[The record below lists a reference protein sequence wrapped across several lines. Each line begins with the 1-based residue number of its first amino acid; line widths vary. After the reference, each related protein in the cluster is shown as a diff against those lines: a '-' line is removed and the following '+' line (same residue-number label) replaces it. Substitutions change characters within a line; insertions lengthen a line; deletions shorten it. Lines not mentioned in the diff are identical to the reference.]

1 MRSDASAPR
10 LRLGL
15 IILGALAIA
24 GCSKRESAPVSGQ
37 VTLNGEPQEGIYV
50 YFQPAVPPGG
60 DPMNVGTSSYARTD
74 AEGRFTLNFMDVD
87 KDRPGALVGSHSV
100 RLDDER
106 TFGGGP
112 VKSRVPRKWEGT
124 FVVPDE
130 GTSEANFELSQRN

>member
-10 LRLGL
+10 LRRAL
-15 IILGALAIA
+15 IVIGALAIM
-24 GCSKRESAPVSGQ
+24 GCSKRDWAPVSGQ
-37 VTLNGEPQEGIYV
+37 VTLKGEPQEGIYV

-60 DPMNVGTSSYARTD
+60 DQMDVGTSSYARTD
-74 AEGRFTLNFMDVD
+74 AEGRFTLNFMDAD
-87 KDRPGALVGSHSV
+87 KDRPGALVGNHTV

-112 VKSRVPRKWEGT
+112 VRSRVPRNWEAD

-130 GTSEANFELSQRN
+130 GTSEANFELHERN